1 MDSNGVKILEIKQEI
16 ADTQQPSTS
25 YLGPIEIED
34 DVKPE
39 PNDFPV
45 VQHQYRN
52 RPIIAI
58 NHNSVGNGMQK
69 QKEERPIVQRCTG
82 RISVGNYRR
91 FRDIRGDRGVRDNLG
106 GVNDIRGENKPNM
119 TTNNR

>member
-1 MDSNGVKILEIKQEI
+1 MEIKQEI

-34 DVKPE
+34 DVKPD
-39 PNDFPV
+39 DFPA

-58 NHNSVGNGMQK
+58 NHDSVGNGMKK
-69 QKEERPIVQRCTG
+69 QKEERPVVQRCTG

-91 FRDIRGDRGVRDNLG
+91 FRDIRGVRDNLG
-106 GVNDIRGENKPNM
+106 GVHDVHDIRGENKPNM